1 MDHRN
6 QLDSDGKGLTMG
18 LRDEIQ
24 AELAEAFDD
33 DLADAVLPFAGDYI
47 APGEWDPVEEVSSG
61 GPVTYTGR
69 GVLAKYET
77 RRIDNI
83 NILSGDLQLIAL
95 TNEVTDRP
103 AEGHT
108 ITAPDLADRS
118 KSVVYLV
125 KGVLVDPASATYQVQ
140 LRAP

>member
-1 MDHRN
+1 
-6 QLDSDGKGLTMG
+6 MG
-18 LRDEIQ
+18 LRDKLQ
-24 AELAEAFDD
+24 AKLAKAFDGE
-33 DLADAVLPFAGDYI
+33 LADAVSAFTGSYQG
-47 APGEWDPVEEVSSG
+47 PGVYDPVEETTTAII
-61 GPVTYTGR
+61 VTYTGR

-77 RRIDNI
+77 KRIDNI

-108 ITAPDLADRS
+108 ITATDLADRT
-118 KSVVYLV
+118 KSVSYVV
-125 KGVLVDPASATYQVQ
+125 KGVQVDPASATYQIQ

>member
-1 MDHRN
+1 
-6 QLDSDGKGLTMG
+6 MG
-18 LRDEIQ
+18 MRDEIQ

-33 DLADAVLPFAGDYI
+33 DLADAVAPFTGSYLG
-47 APGEWDPVEEVSSG
+47 PGVYDPITETDTAETI
-61 GPVTYTGR
+61 TYTGR

-77 RRIDNI
+77 KRIDNI

-108 ITAPDLADRS
+108 ITAPDLADRT
-118 KSVVYLV
+118 KSVSYLV
-125 KGVLVDPASATYQVQ
+125 KSVSIDPSQSVYGVQ
-140 LRAP
+140 LRK

>member
-6 QLDSDGKGLTMG
+6 QLDSYGKGLTMG

-33 DLADAVLPFAGDYI
+33 DLADAVSAFTGNYI
-47 APGEWDPVEEVSSG
+47 APGEWDPVEETTTSV
-61 GPVTYTGR
+61 PITYAGR

-77 RRIDNI
+77 KRIDNI
-83 NILSGDLQLIAL
+83 NILSGDLQLIAI
-95 TNEVTDRP
+95 TIEVTDRP

-108 ITAPDLADRS
+108 IAAPDLADRA
-118 KSVVYLV
+118 KSVSYVV
-125 KGVLVDPASATYQVQ
+125 KGVQVDPASATYQIQ

>member
-1 MDHRN
+1 
-6 QLDSDGKGLTMG
+6 MG
-18 LRDEIQ
+18 MRDEIQ

-33 DLADAVLPFAGDYI
+33 DLADAVSAFAGTYQG
-47 APGEWDPVEEVSSG
+47 PGVYDPVTEETTAV
-61 GPVTYTGR
+61 PVTYTGR

-77 RRIDNI
+77 KRIDNI

-108 ITAPDLADRS
+108 ITAPDLADRA
-118 KSVVYLV
+118 KSISYLV
-125 KGVLVDPASATYQVQ
+125 KSVQVDPASATYQIQ
-140 LRAP
+140 LRK

>member
-1 MDHRN
+1 MGLQDKL
-6 QLDSDGKGLTMG
+6 QTKLAKAFDGK
-18 LRDEIQ
+18 
-24 AELAEAFDD
+24 
-33 DLADAVLPFAGDYI
+33 LADAVSAFTGSYQG
-47 APGEWDPVEEVSSG
+47 PGVWDPIEETTTAVT
-61 GPVTYTGR
+61 VTYTGR

-77 RRIDNI
+77 KRIDNI

-108 ITAPDLADRS
+108 ITAPDLADRA
-118 KSVVYLV
+118 KSVSYVV
-125 KGVLVDPASATYQVQ
+125 KGVQVDPASATYQIQ